1 MSIASRVLGRN
12 VRALPS
18 LTIAAGLFASAPFG
32 LSAAAQESADDVLH
46 LKTEQALK
54 GKTVAF
60 VPIAMSFDFPQAYD
74 LAMKQHAAKWGYKY
88 VVRDPNFSVEQAV
101 QAIEQLIAEKPDV
114 IVAFPYDANAFNRLV
129 KKANDAGILWIT
141 VNQTAPTAAVGD
153 AFVGYDP
160 YEYGQTLAKA
170 AGRLCGAGTSGK
182 VALVQTPPN
191 NASTVSETKGVQE
204 EIAKHPNLSLVS
216 VQSAVGDANKAHAI
230 ASTVLKQHPDLCA
243 FMGQWDGQDV
253 GIPSAIEEA
262 GLKGKVAVV
271 TLGAAFKP
279 NACAKLEDGSYS
291 AYVTI
296 DAAKE
301 VTKITDT
308 ISQLLQAKPTP
319 GKSPYLLLDE
329 PQILTKDNINDASCW
344 TLETLKRSSN

>member
-12 VRALPS
+12 ARDLRS
-18 LTIAAGLFASAPFG
+18 LITAAALFASAPFALG
-32 LSAAAQESADDVLH
+32 AAAQENTGDALYA
-46 LKTEQALK
+46 KTQQALK

-74 LAMKQHAAKWGYKY
+74 AAMRRHAAKWGYNY

-114 IVAFPYDANAFNRLV
+114 IVAFPYDATAFNRLV
-129 KKANDAGILWIT
+129 KKANDAGIYWIT
-141 VNQTAPTAAVGD
+141 VNQTAPSAAIGD
-153 AFVGYDP
+153 AFVGYDS
-160 YEYGQTLAKA
+160 YEYGRALVKA
-170 AGRLCGAGTSGK
+170 AAEHCGAGTSGK

-191 NASTVSETKGVQE
+191 NASTVAETKAVQE

-230 ASTVLKQHPDLCA
+230 ASIVLKQHPDLCA

-262 GLKGKVAVV
+262 GLKGKVGVV

-279 NACAKLEDGSYS
+279 NACAKLDDGSYT
-291 AYVTI
+291 AYVSI

-319 GKSPYLLLDE
+319 GKSTYVLFDE

-344 TLETLKRSSN
+344 TLEQLKASN